1 MTFKDLPLELRTHIL
16 GSAYYLPDPAD
27 LARFR
32 AVSRAMRDAVD
43 ATGREITE
51 MCTCCA
57 AKLGCLTTL
66 QTQLRRGRLDETVVC
81 EAAALGGQ
89 REILVWAR
97 EHDCELGGVRTS
109 ASAAKGGHLEVL
121 KWLREKGCPWDDQ
134 IGWMAA
140 EGGHVD
146 LLRWAHDRGCPLL
159 NEWTFAFAA
168 EGGSLEAL
176 EWLRARGC
184 PRDARACE
192 HAAQGGHL
200 DVLKWLFDLSCPW
213 DARTCAWAANR
224 GNLGMLEWL
233 RERGCPWDHKT
244 CASARDNGHLGVYDW
259 ARANG
264 CPDCDPDDRTGRS
277 KRSNELMETI
287 ERFFG
292 EEEDEDDDDDDDD
305 DDDET

>member
-97 EHDCELGGVRTS
+97 EHDC
-109 ASAAKGGHLEVL
+109 
-121 KWLREKGCPWDDQ
+121 PWDA
-134 IGWMAA
+134 WSCAEAA
-140 EGGHVD
+140 RTGK
-146 LLRWAHDRGCPLL
+146 
-159 NEWTFAFAA
+159 
-168 EGGSLEAL
+168 LETL

-184 PRDARACE
+184 P
-192 HAAQGGHL
+192 
-200 DVLKWLFDLSCPW
+200 
-213 DARTCAWAANR
+213 
-224 GNLGMLEWL
+224 
-233 RERGCPWDHKT
+233 WDHET

-305 DDDET
+305 DDNET